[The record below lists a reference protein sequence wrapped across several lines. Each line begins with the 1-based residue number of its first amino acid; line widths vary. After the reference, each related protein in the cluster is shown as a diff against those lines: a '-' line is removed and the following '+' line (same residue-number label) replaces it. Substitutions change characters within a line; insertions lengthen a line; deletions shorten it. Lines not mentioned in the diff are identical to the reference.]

1 MIAGHRPDPPP
12 PSRLSR
18 VTRWISILCLSG
30 AGSIAA
36 VRLATPT
43 VLDERL
49 SVLVLFFVLPAP
61 IVLLLRL
68 VSRALGLALALAV
81 PFVWLAIS
89 RDTGDSLLLWLVP
102 ALTFALVIGAARRY
116 GSGGLRVGVT
126 VASFA
131 VAAAAVLWPTTPV
144 PGPGPKVI
152 VIGLDG
158 ATWDLIDP
166 FVAEGRMPNMKRLE
180 DNGHR
185 ARLRTLDTMLS
196 PQIWSTIATGCTPDV
211 HGMLDFAYKQD
222 NFRVGRIWDRLKQ
235 EGRSFGL
242 CGWYFTWPPKPGIAD
257 KDFIIPSRYAPDDR
271 VFPPKY
277 SFYRQVEGWVRTGE
291 RRGFRTGLRAYVSA
305 GVRAWRRGIRLSTLR
320 MGAEEVLGRRLTKRR
335 ELDDHWRARRI
346 SVALQGDLFTE
357 LLRDRSPEFA
367 AVLFTQID
375 HVSHKYWKYMDP
387 AEFPAVHPAD
397 VEKYGGVIE
406 AIYAQVDRAI
416 GEILEVTPPDAD
428 VLIVSDHGFQAL
440 HQTDAETHCRIRTEG
455 LIDVLGLNDKVFGT
469 NVDEEVYVRGIDAKR
484 EDRLKVIEGMERV
497 LQGAHVVGEKRSL
510 FDVSLEDEVLHLH
523 LASRPAVP
531 EDAKVILGGAEYPFG
546 RVVRARREAFNSGG
560 HHPFGIYLLSGP
572 AAAQSVAADSLHVLD
587 VAPTLAA
594 LLRLPISPLWPGRPA
609 IKGVSIAELGVAEYP
624 PPAEPAPPP
633 THIDES
639 LKARLRALGYLE

>member
-1 MIAGHRPDPPP
+1 M
-12 PSRLSR
+12 
-18 VTRWISILCLSG
+18 RWISILCLSG
-30 AGSIAA
+30 AGSVAA
-36 VRLATPT
+36 VRLAVPT
-43 VLDERL
+43 ALDEKL
-49 SVLVLFFVLPAP
+49 SVLALFFLLPAP
-61 IVLLLRL
+61 FVLLLRSL
-68 VSRALGLALALAV
+68 SKALGLALALAI
-81 PFVWLAIS
+81 PFIWVAVS
-89 RDTGDSLLLWLVP
+89 RDSGDSVFLWLVP
-102 ALTFALVIGAARRY
+102 AITCAFVIGAARRY
-116 GSGGLRVGVT
+116 SSGGLRMV
-126 VASFA
+126 VALASLA
-131 VAAAAVLWPTTPV
+131 VAASAVLWPATLK
-144 PGPGPKVI
+144 PGPGPKVV

-158 ATWDLIDP
+158 ASWDLVDP
-166 FVAEGRMPNMKRLE
+166 FVARGRLPNIERLE
-180 DNGHR
+180 EHGHR
-185 ARLRTLDTMLS
+185 ARLRTLNTMLS

-242 CGWYFTWPPKPGIAD
+242 CGWYFTWPPTPGIKD

-291 RRGFRTGLRAYVSA
+291 RRGFRTGLRSYASA

-320 MGAEEVLGRRLTKRR
+320 MGIFEVLGRRLTSRR

-346 SVALQGDLFTE
+346 SVALQGDLFAE

-375 HVSHKYWKYMDP
+375 HVSHKYWKYMAP
-387 AEFPAVHPAD
+387 KEFSAVHPAD
-397 VEKYGGVIE
+397 AEKYGGVIE

-416 GEILEVTPPDAD
+416 GEILEVVPEDAD

-469 NVDEEVYVRGIDAKR
+469 NVDEEVYLRGIDAKR
-484 EDRLKVIEGMERV
+484 EDRMRVIEGVENV
-497 LQGAHVVGEKRSL
+497 LLGTHIVGESRQL
-510 FDVSLEDEVLHLH
+510 FDVTLEDEVLHLH

-546 RVVRARREAFNSGG
+546 SIVRARREAFNSGG
-560 HHPFGIYLLSGP
+560 HHPFGVYLLSGP
-572 AAAQSVAADSLHVLD
+572 AAAHSVAADSLHVLD

-609 IKGVSIAELGVAEYP
+609 IEGVSIAELGVAEYP
-624 PPAEPAPPP
+624 PPSEPAPPP
-633 THIDES
+633 THIDEA